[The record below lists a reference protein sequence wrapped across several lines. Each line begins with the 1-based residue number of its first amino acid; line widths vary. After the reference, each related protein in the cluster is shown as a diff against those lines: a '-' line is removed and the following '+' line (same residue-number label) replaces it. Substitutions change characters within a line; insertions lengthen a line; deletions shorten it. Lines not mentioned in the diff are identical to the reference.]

1 MKFSRIVWKELFER
15 KNQLFT
21 SFLAIILGITVIVAI
36 RNIMS
41 YSEKAVARELDALGA
56 NILILP
62 KSATVQDYYSADM
75 QDDMFPEE
83 YVTRLTTSD
92 LQGLDNLSPK
102 LSSTVTIGGKQWI
115 LTGILPKQ
123 EFQGKAAWQ
132 GVGIFSKP
140 AGCGTVPDTTQA
152 DKPDPGALSRKR
164 VIETLMADE
173 ILVGADTAATLNLKD
188 GGSVDISG
196 KTFKIVGILP
206 FTGTIDD
213 SRVFAHLHTV
223 QDLTGKGPVVNAIE
237 VVGCCNAISAGLV
250 GKINRLLPE
259 AKVLTITQVV
269 ETQIKTNRLM
279 ASLSMLFLGI
289 IVIVGGAGI
298 ANYMY
303 ANVYERRQEIAI
315 LMAMGATSGF
325 VLRLF
330 LTKALVI
337 GIVGGIAGYF
347 VGTGLAVYLGPK
359 IADIPILPM
368 PSLLLWAIGISIAL
382 NVGASIFPSLRAAKL
397 DPSTVLQEA

>member
-1 MKFSRIVWKELFER
+1 MKISHIVRRELFER

-36 RNIMS
+36 RNIMN

-75 QDDMFPEE
+75 QEDVFPEE

-102 LSSTVTIGGKQWI
+102 LSFSVPLEGRQWI

-132 GVGIFSKP
+132 GIGIFTKP
-140 AGCGTVPDTTQA
+140 AGCGTVPDTSPNS
-152 DKPDPGALSRKR
+152 KPDHGALSRKR
-164 VIETLMADE
+164 VIETLSLNE
-173 ILVGADTAATLNLKD
+173 ILVGADTATALKLRD
-188 GGSVDISG
+188 GGSITIMGTPFSVA
-196 KTFKIVGILP
+196 GILP
-206 FTGTIDD
+206 STGTIDD
-213 SRVFAHLHTV
+213 SRIFAHLHTV
-223 QDLTGKGPVVNAIE
+223 QNLAGKGPVVNAIE
-237 VVGCCNAISAGLV
+237 VVGCCNAISDGLV

-269 ETQIKTNRLM
+269 DTQIRTNRLM
-279 ASLSMLFLGI
+279 ARLSMLFLAI
-289 IVIVGGAGI
+289 IVVVGGASI

-315 LMAMGATSGF
+315 LMAMGAASGF

-330 LTKALVI
+330 LMKALVI
-337 GIVGGIAGYF
+337 GIVGGVAGF
-347 VGTGLAVYLGPK
+347 FIGTAMAVYLGPL
-359 IADIPILPM
+359 IAGIPVLPM
-368 PSLLLWAIGISIAL
+368 PSLLAGAIGISVALTMIASL
-382 NVGASIFPSLRAAKL
+382 FPALRATRL

>member
-1 MKFSRIVWKELFER
+1 MKISSIVRKELFER

-36 RNIMS
+36 QNIMN

-75 QDDMFPEE
+75 QDDVFPEE

-102 LSSTVTIGGKQWI
+102 LSFPVVISGRKMI

-132 GVGIFSKP
+132 GVGIFAKP
-140 AGCGTVPDTTQA
+140 ENCGTVPDVSQNS
-152 DKPDPGALSRKR
+152 KPDPGALSRKR
-164 VIETLMADE
+164 VIETLALDE
-173 ILVGADTAATLNLKD
+173 ILVGADTAAALNLKD
-188 GGSVDISG
+188 GSSVAVMG
-196 KTFKIVGILP
+196 TAFKIIGILP
-206 FTGTIDD
+206 STGTIDD
-213 SRVFAHLHTV
+213 SRIFAHLHTV
-223 QDLTGKGPVVNAIE
+223 QKLAGKGPVVNAIE

-269 ETQIKTNRLM
+269 DTQIKTNRLM
-279 ASLSMLFLGI
+279 ARLSMLFLGI
-289 IVIVGGAGI
+289 IVIVGGASI

-315 LMAMGATSGF
+315 MMAMGATSGF

-330 LTKALVI
+330 LMKALVI
-337 GIVGGIAGYF
+337 GMVGGVAGYI
-347 VGTGLAVYLGPK
+347 VGTGMAVYLGPK
-359 IADIPILPM
+359 FAAIPVLPM
-368 PSLLLWAIGISIAL
+368 PSLLLWALGISVAL
-382 NVGASIFPSLRAAKL
+382 NVGASVFPALRATKL
-397 DPSTVLQEA
+397 DPSIVLQEA

>member
-1 MKFSRIVWKELFER
+1 MKISHIVWKELFER

-36 RNIMS
+36 RNIMN
-41 YSEKAVARELDALGA
+41 YSEKAVAKELDALGA

-75 QDDMFPEE
+75 QDEVFPEE

-102 LSSTVTIGGKQWI
+102 LSFPVLIKDKQWI

-123 EFQGKAAWQ
+123 EFQGKAAWS
-132 GVGIFSKP
+132 GIGIFAKP
-140 AGCGTVPDTTQA
+140 AGCGAVPVA
-152 DKPDPGALSRKR
+152 DPNAKPDPGALSRKR
-164 VIETLMADE
+164 VIETLSLSE
-173 ILVGADTAATLNLKD
+173 ILVGADTAAALNLKD
-188 GGSVDISG
+188 GGSVTIMG
-196 KTFKIVGILP
+196 TAFTIAGILP
-206 FTGTIDD
+206 STGTIDD
-213 SRVFAHLHTV
+213 SRIFAHLHTV
-223 QDLTGKGPVVNAIE
+223 QKLAGKGPMLNAIE

-269 ETQIKTNRLM
+269 DTQIKTNRLM
-279 ASLSMLFLGI
+279 ARLSMLFLAI
-289 IVIVGGAGI
+289 IVIVGGASI

-303 ANVYERRQEIAI
+303 ANVFERRQEIAI
-315 LMAMGATSGF
+315 MMAMGATSGF

-330 LTKALVI
+330 LIKAFVI
-337 GIVGGIAGYF
+337 GIVGGVAGYF
-347 VGTGLAVYLGPK
+347 IGTGMAVYLGPK
-359 IADIPILPM
+359 IAAIPVLPM
-368 PSLLLWAIGISIAL
+368 PSLLLWALGISIVL
-382 NVGASIFPSLRAAKL
+382 NVGASVFPALRATKL

>member
-1 MKFSRIVWKELFER
+1 MKISSIVWKELFER

-36 RNIMS
+36 RNIMD

-75 QDDMFPEE
+75 QDDVFPEE

-102 LSSTVTIGGKQWI
+102 LSFPVVISGRKMI

-132 GVGIFSKP
+132 GVGIFTKP
-140 AGCGTVPDTTQA
+140 AGCGEVPDASQGS
-152 DKPDPGALSRKR
+152 KPDPGALSRKR
-164 VIETLMADE
+164 VIETLALDE
-173 ILVGADTAATLNLKD
+173 ILMGSDTAAALNLKD
-188 GGSVDISG
+188 GGSVDIMG
-196 KTFKIVGILP
+196 TAFKIVGILST
-206 FTGTIDD
+206 TGTIDD
-213 SRVFAHLHTV
+213 SRIFAHLHTV
-223 QDLTGKGPVVNAIE
+223 QKLAGKGPMLNAIE

-269 ETQIKTNRLM
+269 DTQIKTNRLM
-279 ASLSMLFLGI
+279 ARLSMLFLGI
-289 IVIVGGAGI
+289 IVIVGGASI

-303 ANVYERRQEIAI
+303 ANVFERRQEIAI
-315 LMAMGATSGF
+315 LMGMGATSGF

-330 LTKALVI
+330 LMKALVI
-337 GIVGGIAGYF
+337 GIVGGVAGYF
-347 VGTGLAVYLGPK
+347 VGTGMAVYLGPK
-359 IADIPILPM
+359 IAAIPVLPM
-368 PSLLLWAIGISIAL
+368 PSLLLWALGISIAL
-382 NVGASIFPSLRAAKL
+382 NVGASVFPALRATKL
-397 DPSTVLQEA
+397 DPSIVLQEA